1 MECGLLYNECSQ
13 WWDSGETPGEGNE
26 TPLVGDVS
34 EKHRQEGTANS
45 TGLVVTCGWGF
56 PEPQST
62 FCSSFITLQ
71 TRVIHRPHVWWLWQP
86 EIKNK
91 LWFFPV
97 AKVIV
102 PSAHR
107 LRTRAHETTVWVK
120 ACLLLK
126 WPANSL
132 QPTVI
137 WFPWIHRGRP
147 PGRAWPAGLEKSS
160 PMSHWQPQQSFSK
173 AAPFPCHVSTCVPFR
188 GGKETKLGSPVG
200 LLSGLLGMGS
210 LEWWRV
216 RTA

>member
-1 MECGLLYNECSQ
+1 MQSLHSDEVSAASLQVNFGQTLRSAEVLYNECSQ
-13 WWDSGETPGEGNE
+13 WWDSGETPGEGNK
-26 TPLVGDVS
+26 TPLARDVS

-137 WFPWIHRGRP
+137 WFPWIHRGRATRKNLACWL
-147 PGRAWPAGLEKSS
+147 GKVLTDESL
-160 PMSHWQPQQSFSK
+160 
-173 AAPFPCHVSTCVPFR
+173 AATAIIFKGCPISLPC
-188 GGKETKLGSPVG
+188 
-200 LLSGLLGMGS
+200 
-210 LEWWRV
+210 
-216 RTA
+216 